1 MTQLILASGSKHR
14 AQIMQNAGLSFRQIS
29 SDLDERSIEAPLEAA
44 DVIPEDR
51 AEILAEA
58 KAINVSEKF
67 PGEWVIGCD
76 QILALD
82 GEVLHKVSN
91 MEEAR
96 RRLLALSG
104 KPHQLHSAVTL
115 VKDEETCWRHVSTC
129 KMSMRDLEPD
139 YIGRHLSLA
148 GSAVFSSVGAYQVE
162 GLGAHLFN
170 SIEGDVFSIIG
181 LPLFPLLDA
190 LRNEKLI
197 DG

>member
-104 KPHQLHSAVTL
+104 KTHQLHSAVTL